1 MNSEEFCNGSEDGI
15 PWWYR
20 GWRCIHCGDV
30 VDPLILQH
38 RRRPAVQS
46 KPVLS
51 RARRR
56 AA

>member
-1 MNSEEFCNGSEDGI
+1 MNSEEFCNGSEGSM
-15 PWWYR
+15 PWWYQ

-38 RRRPAVQS
+38 RREPRAQPS
-46 KPVLS
+46 LS